1 MKNLDKVND
10 DIIEII
16 NNIKMLKCDKGT
28 SQKTGRTLLKKFGV
42 EIDDLVR

>member
-10 DIIEII
+10 EIIEII
-16 NNIKMLKCDKGT
+16 NNMKMLKYSKEG

-42 EIDDLVR
+42 EIDDLIK